1 MGHKEKIS
9 SSNKIVYILILSA
22 GLVMAL
28 TVLFS
33 LFMGLRTNF
42 FYSTLLNSAFEI
54 KSNILKAR
62 MEFIKNIEQPSQETV
77 KSALEY
83 LEFVEYNA
91 VLVLEQKDATN
102 ILPIPIDNQALK
114 NSVQKLQVLLFDYRA
129 LSLKISSKDKN
140 ATNTGLR
147 IEWEKLFN
155 QIENKSNQIEKEIHI
170 IVKAQVNNF
179 RITQF
184 VLIGISL
191 ILSFSTALILYRS
204 EKIRVAFIRKI
215 ENANLNLEKGL
226 RKTTRVEEAL
236 QKSQRQ
242 LDTLIQN
249 LPGMVYRCRLDSP
262 WDFEFVSDK
271 CLIIT
276 GYKAADF
283 MSGKSVLYY
292 DLIHPD
298 DKKKTLAQVRN
309 AVEERK
315 PYQLVY
321 RIKTT
326 GGYEKWVW
334 EQGVGIFSEKE
345 DELVAL
351 EGFIID
357 ITEQKT
363 GEDQIS
369 LQSNALEA
377 AANSIVI
384 SDTEG
389 KVIWV
394 NSAFTKLTGYTS
406 SEIFGKSLSIL
417 KSGVHPQ
424 SYYEY
429 IEHTVKTGEIFRGEI
444 INKRKDGSLYTEEF
458 TITPVKNLSN
468 EIIYYVE
475 IKQDVTERKKAEEAL
490 RESELRFRGL
500 YENATIGIYRTTQ
513 EGKILMANPTLLKI
527 LGYDSFEEVA
537 NLAAIETY
545 VDPKTREF
553 FKNELEQYGK
563 IFGFETKWRK
573 KDGSIIFVR
582 ESARAVKDDEGNI
595 SYYEGT
601 LEDIDDKKR
610 IEEALVEAKEH
621 AEQSDKLKS
630 EFLAQMSHEIRTPL
644 NVILSFTG
652 MMKDELQDQVDD
664 ELKNA
669 FDVIEDEGRRIMRT
683 VELILNM
690 SELQTGSYSFRSKK
704 IDLLKDV
711 LQKSHKSFQKIAE
724 KKKILFGLY
733 NNSPD
738 TMIDADE
745 YSINQVFHH
754 LIENAI
760 KYTSTGKVDITIGR
774 DPRNNL
780 YVDVIDT
787 GIGIGSEFL
796 PKLFSPFTREE
807 QGYTRNFEGNGLG
820 LALAKKYCDL
830 NGADIKVTSV
840 KGKGTTF
847 RVTLPN
853 PS

>member
-54 KSNILKAR
+54 KSNLLKAR
-62 MEFIKNIEQPSQETV
+62 TEFIKNIEQPSQETV
-77 KSALEY
+77 RTALEY

-91 VLVLEQKDATN
+91 TLVLEQKDATN
-102 ILPIPIDNQALK
+102 IIPIPIDNHELK
-114 NSVQKLQVLLFDYRA
+114 VSVQKLQVLLFDYRA
-129 LSLKISSKDKN
+129 LSLKISSKENNVTDSE
-140 ATNTGLR
+140 LR
-147 IEWEKLFN
+147 IEWENLFK
-155 QIENKSNQIEKEIHI
+155 QIENKSTLIEKQIHT
-170 IVKAQVNNF
+170 IVKEQVDNF

-191 ILSFSTALILYRS
+191 ILSFSTAFVLYRS
-204 EKIRVAFIRKI
+204 EKIKVAFIRKI

-271 CLIIT
+271 CLTIT

-283 MSGKSVLYY
+283 MSGKSVPYY

-298 DKKKTLAQVRN
+298 DKKKALEQVKN

-321 RIKTT
+321 RINTT

-334 EQGVGIFSEKE
+334 EQGVGIFSDEE

-351 EGFIID
+351 EGFITD

-384 SDTEG
+384 TDVEG

-406 SEIFGKSLSIL
+406 GEIFGKSLSIL

-429 IEHTVKTGEIFRGEI
+429 IEQTIKTGEIFRGEI

-458 TITPVKNLSN
+458 TITPVRNLSN
-468 EIIYYVE
+468 EVIYYVE

-500 YENATIGIYRTTQ
+500 YENATIGIYRTTP
-513 EGKILMANPTLLKI
+513 EGKIVMANPTLLKI
-527 LGYDSFEEVA
+527 LGYNSFEEVA
-537 NLAAIETY
+537 NLAATETY
-545 VDPKTREF
+545 VDPKTRDF
-553 FKNELEQYGK
+553 FKTELEQYGK

-582 ESARAVKDDEGNI
+582 ESARAVKDEEGNI
-595 SYYEGT
+595 SYFEGT
-601 LEDIDDKKR
+601 LEDINDKKR

-621 AEQSDKLKS
+621 AEQSDRLKS

-652 MMKDELQDQVDD
+652 MMKEELQEQVDD

-669 FDVIEDEGRRIMRT
+669 FDVIEDEGKRIMRT

-704 IDLLKDV
+704 FDLFKDV

-724 KKKILFGLY
+724 KKNILLGLY
-733 NNSPD
+733 NNSED
-738 TMIDADE
+738 TVIEADE
-745 YSINQVFHH
+745 YSVNQVFHH

-760 KYTSTGKVDITIGR
+760 KYTSAGKVDVIIGR

-787 GIGIGSEFL
+787 GIGIASEFL

-830 NGADIKVTSV
+830 NGAEIKATSV

-847 RVTLPN
+847 RVTFSN
-853 PS
+853 PG